1 LQPREQLQDLPEKHG
16 KNHGKTWGIH
26 GISWRFMGFWGF
38 EWEKHGLTIN
48 NIAFVRF
55 IMETEWDLNGI

>member
-1 LQPREQLQDLPEKHG
+1 LQPREQLQDLREKHG
-16 KNHGKTWGIH
+16 KNHGKH
-26 GISWRFMGFWGF
+26 GEFMGFHGDSWDFVGF
-38 EWEKHGLTIN
+38 EWEKAGLTIN